1 MLKHV
6 HYPTIA
12 GAALLFT
19 LASPQQALAGVP
31 RAPEVSVVQQTVK
44 VKGVVTDKNGQ
55 PLVGAS
61 VFVKGA
67 ARKVAMTDVD
77 GKFEL
82 AVSPSDQLTV
92 SYVGYKSVTV
102 PASTEPI
109 TVTLEEDNQLNEVVV
124 VGYGSTTKRD
134 LIASVSTVKTDQI
147 ANIPVANLAQGLA
160 GRSPGLIVNA
170 SGGGINST
178 PSISI
183 RGGGEPLYV
192 IDGVVRSKADF
203 VNLSPDDIASM
214 SILKDASAT
223 AVYGSRASNGIV
235 QVVTKQGKEGKAT
248 VEYDFNYSL
257 SQPGVWP
264 KKMSAYDRA
273 LQTNVAFENDGR
285 EPYFSEDAL
294 KAFLDGSDPL
304 NYSNTD
310 WRKLVLNNWAPQTKH
325 TVRLTGGGENNQYYL
340 SLGHIYQN
348 SLYKSDT
355 HYMKRTNFRAA
366 QKSYI
371 EAIGLHVNTTIDG
384 YREMTTHPYT
394 STASGYY
401 QVFSHINDRPPYLP
415 VNMAFPTT

>member
-31 RAPEVSVVQQTVK
+31 RAPQVSVVQQTVK

-61 VFVKGA
+61 VYVKGA

-82 AVSPSDQLTV
+82 AVAPGDQLTV

-273 LQTNVAFENDGR
+273 LQTNVAFENDGA
-285 EPYFSEDAL
+285 S
-294 KAFLDGSDPL
+294 
-304 NYSNTD
+304 
-310 WRKLVLNNWAPQTKH
+310 
-325 TVRLTGGGENNQYYL
+325 LT
-340 SLGHIYQN
+340 SA
-348 SLYKSDT
+348 K
-355 HYMKRTNFRAA
+355 M
-366 QKSYI
+366 
-371 EAIGLHVNTTIDG
+371 
-384 YREMTTHPYT
+384 P
-394 STASGYY
+394 
-401 QVFSHINDRPPYLP
+401 
-415 VNMAFPTT
+415 